1 MNNMTTQASAIWE
14 SITEKLKAFLSAGPF
29 QTFLSFATFQSYEAN
44 ILTLQVPNE
53 FAREW
58 VKEKCETFIKG
69 LPLPG
74 LSEPLLIRYVF
85 QEETL
90 ENSQLSIFDAP
101 APPPSAPQA
110 ESGSA
115 FNQKYTFEQFIVGHN
130 NRFAYAASEAVS
142 KAPAKAYN
150 PLFIYGSVG
159 LGKTHLLHAI
169 GSRILENNPSAKIGF
184 VSSEKFTNGLINAI
198 KDKTTQAFRDQYR
211 LLDVLMVDDIQFLA
225 GKEQTQEEFFHTFND
240 LHSANRQI
248 VLASDRP
255 PKDIPT
261 LKDRLRTRFEWGL
274 LADIQPPE
282 LETRIAILRKKI
294 ELNQLEVS
302 DQILHF
308 IATQIPTNVR
318 EMEGALNRIVAYA
331 SLLNTEITLS
341 MAANVIKDMIGT
353 KTERPLTINL
363 IRRFVSDYFS
373 ISELELN
380 SKSRTKEVAEAR
392 QIAMYLSRE
401 LTNMS
406 LPKIGENFGNRDH
419 TTVMHA
425 CDKIKSLISTDS
437 EVRNVVQILITNIK
451 KESQ

>member
-1 MNNMTTQASAIWE
+1 MNNMSQLAAPVWNT
-14 SITEKLKAFLSAGPF
+14 ITEKLKAVLTESKY
-29 QTFLSFATFQSYEAN
+29 QTFLSFASFQSYENN
-44 ILTLQVPNE
+44 ILCMAVVND

-58 VKEKCETFIKG
+58 VKEKCESIIKT
-69 LPLPG
+69 LPLTDNA
-74 LSEPLLIRYVF
+74 EPLLIQYVI
-85 QEETL
+85 QAQVAES
-90 ENSQLSIFDAP
+90 SQLSIFDAP
-101 APPPSAPQA
+101 KTPISPSTP
-110 ESGSA
+110 ETPMI
-115 FNQKYTFEQFIVGHN
+115 FNPKYTFEQFIVGHN

-159 LGKTHLLHAI
+159 LGKTHLLHGI
-169 GSRILENNPSAKIGF
+169 GLRILENNPNAKIGF

-211 LLDVLMVDDIQFLA
+211 KLDVLLVDDIQFLA

-240 LHSANRQI
+240 LHSSNKQI

-261 LKDRLRTRFEWGL
+261 LEDRLRTRFEWGL

-294 ELNQLEVS
+294 ELNELQVS

-318 EMEGALNRIVAYA
+318 EMEGALNRVVAYA

-353 KTERPLTINL
+353 KTEKPLTISL
-363 IRRFVSDYFS
+363 IRRFVSDYFN
-373 ISELELN
+373 ISEVDLN

-425 CDKIKSLISTDS
+425 CDKIKSLINSDS

-451 KESQ
+451 KETQ